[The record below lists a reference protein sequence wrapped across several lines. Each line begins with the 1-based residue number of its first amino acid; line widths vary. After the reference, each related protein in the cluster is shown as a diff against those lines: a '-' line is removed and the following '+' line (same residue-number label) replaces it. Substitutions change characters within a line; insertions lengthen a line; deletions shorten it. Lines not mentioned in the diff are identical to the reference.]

1 MAAVQQTY
9 KNHPRVDR
17 AYLALTILNLTDLIA
32 AIWWMGRRFDLQH
45 LVVVGLAIAILSAT
59 HALRHYAMVN
69 QNRIIRL
76 EENVRLHWMGADG
89 AGLTMKQLIALRFA
103 SDAEVVTLA
112 RRAAAENLSP
122 KQIKESITTWRPDL
136 ERV

>member
-1 MAAVQQTY
+1 MAAIQQTY
-9 KNHPRVDR
+9 KNHVRVDR
-17 AYLALTILNLTDLIA
+17 AYLALMVLNFTDLIA
-32 AIWWMGRRFDLQH
+32 AIWWMGRRFDLHH
-45 LVVVGLAIAILSAT
+45 LVVVGLAIAVLSASF
-59 HALRHYAMVN
+59 ALRHYALVN

-89 AGLTMKQLIALRFA
+89 AGLNIRQMVALRFA

-112 RRAAAENLSP
+112 RRAAAENLTP
-122 KQIKESITTWRPDL
+122 KQIKEAIVTWRPDL